1 MNNERPET
9 RQEKREERLRKK
21 KEKMPKHGK
30 GLGRTYIDA
39 IVKRLKRRER

>member
-21 KEKMPKHGK
+21 KERLPKHGR
-30 GLGRTYIDA
+30 GLARTYIDA
-39 IVKRLKRRER
+39 IVKRLRGRGK